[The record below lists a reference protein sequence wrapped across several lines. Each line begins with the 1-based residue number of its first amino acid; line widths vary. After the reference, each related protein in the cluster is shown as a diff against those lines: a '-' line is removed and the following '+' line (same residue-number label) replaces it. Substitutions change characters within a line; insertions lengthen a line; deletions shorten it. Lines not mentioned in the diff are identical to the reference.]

1 MSHVQAAAALSGWV
15 MSSGEG
21 EGFTPPAPHDF
32 WYPLFGTD
40 GPWAFTRPMLVS
52 LCVTLL
58 VSVFLWFAT
67 RRAAAV
73 PTKSQFMLE
82 YVYDFIRNGVGR
94 DMIGSKDFRRFIP
107 LLFALFMFIWVNNLA
122 GVIPPFQNPTTARIG
137 FPIALT
143 IVVYLAYHF
152 VGIRKHGLGGYFK
165 SLVPGG
171 LPGWIV
177 PFIFILE
184 FITKFITQ
192 PLTLTLRLFGNMFA
206 GHMLLV
212 LFILGGE
219 YLLFSGSL
227 FNMVAGV
234 GSLAMAVVFTLFEVL
249 IQSLQA
255 YVFTLLTASY
265 IHSAIADEH

>member
-1 MSHVQAAAALSGWV
+1 MSHVQVAALLPAWAAASGN
-15 MSSGEG
+15 G
-21 EGFTPPAPHDF
+21 EGFIPPAPADF
-32 WYPLFGTD
+32 WHPLFGTS
-40 GPWAFTRPMLVS
+40 GEWAFTRPMLVS
-52 LCVTLL
+52 LCVTAL
-58 VSVFLWFAT
+58 VSLFLWFAT
-67 RRAAAV
+67 RRASAV

-82 YVYDFIRNGVGR
+82 YVYDFVRNGVGR
-94 DMIGSKDFRRFIP
+94 DMIGARDFRQFVP

-143 IVVYLAYHF
+143 LVVYLTYHF
-152 VGIRKHGLGGYFK
+152 VGVRKHGFGGYFK
-165 SLVPGG
+165 SLVPSG
-171 LPGWIV
+171 LPAWIV
-177 PFIFILE
+177 PAIFVLE

-219 YLLFSGSL
+219 FLLFSGTA
-227 FNMVAGV
+227 FNAIAGV
-234 GSLAMAVVFTLFEVL
+234 GSFAMAIIFTLFEVL